1 MKNTKHSFMKNY
13 RKSENQLIEDEITL
27 HQTNSTSEEIFDEM
41 ENIDMVE
48 ITTKPLS
55 KIWFSLSEK
64 IKYTKPKKTESM
76 FGEIFFELKEVYGLD
91 RGNMMGN
98 ILVDIIEGEYY
109 KVNNRVFEKI
119 NRIVRLSS
127 KKKWEKTI
135 DRVNKKM
142 VGESTLMVS
151 DLI

>member
-1 MKNTKHSFMKNY
+1 MKNTKQSFIENY
-13 RKSENQLIEDEITL
+13 KKSENQLIEDEITL
-27 HQTNSTSEEIFDEM
+27 HQTNSTSEEILDEM

-64 IKYTKPKKTESM
+64 IKYTKPKKTKSV
-76 FGEIFFELKEVYGLD
+76 FDEIFFELKEVYGLD
-91 RGNMMGN
+91 RGVMMGN
-98 ILVDIIEGEYY
+98 ILLDIIEGEYF
-109 KVNNRVFEKI
+109 KVNNGVFEKI
-119 NRIVRLSS
+119 GRIIRLSN

-142 VGESTLMVS
+142 VGESTLMVGV
-151 DLI
+151 

>member
-1 MKNTKHSFMKNY
+1 MKNTKQSFMENY
-13 RKSENQLIEDEITL
+13 KKSENQLIENQITL
-27 HQTNSTSEEIFDEM
+27 HQTNSTTEEILDEM

-64 IKYTKPKKTESM
+64 IKYTKPKKTKSV
-76 FGEIFFELKEVYGLD
+76 FDEILFELKEVYGLD
-91 RGNMMGN
+91 RGVMMGN
-98 ILVDIIEGEYY
+98 ILLDIIEGEYY
-109 KVNNRVFEKI
+109 KVNNGVFEKI

-135 DRVNKKM
+135 NMVNKMM
-142 VGESTLMVS
+142 VVESTLMVS
-151 DLI
+151 K